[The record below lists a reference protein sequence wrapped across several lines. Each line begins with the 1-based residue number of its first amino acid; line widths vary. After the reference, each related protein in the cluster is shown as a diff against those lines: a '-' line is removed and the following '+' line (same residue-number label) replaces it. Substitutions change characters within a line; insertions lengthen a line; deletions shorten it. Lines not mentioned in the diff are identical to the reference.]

1 MSRLTGNAQGGI
13 QALNKKAG
21 VDWILEF
28 DVERMQKY
36 AEIGSTFQV
45 FDYRPT
51 RRRLQE
57 LTGSE
62 ASRLWGTQV
71 GCKQIKEE
79 MLK

>member
-57 LTGSE
+57 YRDYG
-62 ASRLWGTQV
+62 A
-71 GCKQIKEE
+71 
-79 MLK
+79 LKLVINKLKRC